1 MITLDEGCDPLR
13 AGFPF
18 NGADPSYVESGF
30 LSPKGRAGGENR
42 TPISSLEGWSN
53 SLYTTPAFN
62 SLLIWKAESK
72 KLVRNDQFQ
81 SSYNLPWENNSR
93 CVLTNVIQSPY
104 GLSFFN

>member
-1 MITLDEGCDPLR
+1 MITLDKGCDPLR

-62 SLLIWKAESK
+62 SLL
-72 KLVRNDQFQ
+72 
-81 SSYNLPWENNSR
+81 NLEGG
-93 CVLTNVIQSPY
+93 I
-104 GLSFFN
+104 